1 MGIPTA
7 SVVGSAYSTGLGK
20 PESHPLPCETGPERN
35 LSMKRNYQFEKRQR
49 ELNKKKKKE
58 EKAARKAAGLETPE
72 DTESDGDDEGDGEA
86 TDDADGDTEGG
97 EGKTEA

>member
-1 MGIPTA
+1 MREWTA
-7 SVVGSAYSTGLGK
+7 AVVRPARNTGHGR
-20 PESHPLPCETGPERN
+20 PERNSLLCGTGPERN

-72 DTESDGDDEGDGEA
+72 DAETDGDDEGDDGEEG
-86 TDDADGDTEGG
+86 DAEGDTAGD
-97 EGKTEA
+97 EA